1 MEKLVKPEDNASE
14 AHAWEKANSVVIARL
29 YNVVDKNL
37 HGSVAYADKARAI
50 WVDLEE
56 RYSQ

>member
-1 MEKLVKPEDNASE
+1 MEKLDKPEDN
-14 AHAWEKANSVVIARL
+14 AWEKANSVVIARL

-37 HGSVAYADKARAI
+37 HGSVAYADTARAI